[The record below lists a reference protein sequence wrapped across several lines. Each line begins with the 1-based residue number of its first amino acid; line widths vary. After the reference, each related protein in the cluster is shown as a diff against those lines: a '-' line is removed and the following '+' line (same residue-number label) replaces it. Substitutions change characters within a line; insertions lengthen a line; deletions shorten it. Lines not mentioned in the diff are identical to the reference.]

1 MANKDMRLA
10 IRIAGEIDKSLGDS
24 LNMTKKEIRALA
36 IEAARAG
43 KDPTLSGAI
52 DQMSGGTESLTN
64 RAIQFTKV
72 IAGAAVGAG
81 AAIGGLGA
89 ASIQAG
95 SEFESAF
102 AGIRK
107 TVDAT
112 EDEYEALEDSI
123 RAMAKDMPMTAANL
137 SEIGEAAGQLG
148 IHTENLEEFI
158 KTMADLS
165 VATNL
170 TSDEAATE
178 FAKFANITG
187 MEQDQFDELGSTVV
201 ALGNNMATT
210 EADIVSMAMRLA
222 GAGTQIKM
230 SEADIMG
237 FSAALSSVGIEAE
250 MGGSALS
257 KIMVDMQLAVETGK
271 GRLEDYAKVTGI
283 TTKEFQKLFKANPAE
298 AITGFLSGLN
308 DTDRLG
314 QSAIATLDEME
325 ISEVRLRDTLLRAAS
340 ASDLFGDSLDLANEA
355 YEENTALTREAE
367 QRYATF
373 ESRTEMLKNRV
384 TDAGISIYQ
393 NFRDPLNDLLGL
405 ALDETEDLSILDE
418 DTIAEMAAS
427 LQEHI
432 PTIVREVKE
441 GANAFSDFAGPMVG
455 TVVDNLDLIGSG
467 ITGIG
472 TTLVALNVAKKVNEL
487 SKAFGTMKVAALGN
501 PITLWVAGISA
512 GIGVF
517 AAVRTQLKKTR
528 EEAARANLYEH
539 FGDIALSLEEID
551 EAARQIV
558 DNGKLDKLDAA
569 MEELGKTSDIAK
581 DIREASGEIEK
592 ITWKIGMGFD
602 LSDTD
607 QDTLKSSIESMVA
620 DAMSLVDQSNYTAAI
635 NVQALFGEDS
645 FAGDAL
651 ITGFNA
657 MYSEI
662 GAEVE
667 ALGKQ
672 LGDAYSKAM
681 EDGILDVD
689 EAEII
694 NELQGKLAKVTS
706 EVSNSQFEAK
716 LQRIALENSGA
727 DLTAESFQNLQ
738 SEVQE
743 VIDEQKANQAQSYD
757 YAMSQLNLQRER
769 SASGEISPESSAY
782 LSEETYQARA
792 EALNRQYQAQQMEL
806 DSRGLDFSVDS
817 IGDAYQA
824 ELGALDDLIQANL
837 PQTLKDTMT
846 MLEEG
851 NSLSAFDPKT
861 IRRSLGIGELDRET
875 TVAIKDLL
883 DGAMQ
888 EQFSGLQEMARQA
901 QQEGKAIPEAV
912 VKGLTDAA
920 VIGAIAGDS
929 EAIWQ
934 LMTTAAMGNE
944 EYAEALKTAEENGMK
959 LPESI
964 SAGIESNWDVIS
976 TTIDRTHNFI
986 QREMDNVFAK
996 GINADLDVYY
1006 SLNPLVTNAPSTKE
1020 MVEAASGKKWTNVGV
1035 LAHADGGILSTPHLG
1050 LVAEAGPEA
1059 IIPLDK
1065 SNRAKSIWEEAGEI
1079 LGVLPSSSNSKTGG
1093 TGESGEGNTYIT
1105 ITYSPTLQGASQ
1117 RELEEAARTSYEEF
1131 ERNLSRFLKTRDRV
1145 RL

>member
-52 DQMSGGTESLTN
+52 DQMSGGIESLTN

-81 AAIGGLGA
+81 VAIGGLGV

-455 TVVDNLDLIGSG
+455 AVVDNLDLIGSG
-467 ITGIG
+467 IKGIG
-472 TTLVALNVAKKVNEL
+472 TTLVVLNVAKKVNEL
-487 SKAFGTMKVAALGN
+487 TKAFGAMKVAALGN

-517 AAVRTQLKKTR
+517 TAVRTQLKKTR
-528 EEAARANLYEH
+528 EEVARANLDEH

-607 QDTLKSSIESMVA
+607 QDALKSSIESMVA

-645 FAGDAL
+645 FVGDAM
-651 ITGFNA
+651 ITGFSA

-662 GAEVE
+662 GADIA

-672 LGDAYSKAM
+672 LGDTYSEAA
-681 EDGILDVD
+681 EDGIIDID
-689 EAEII
+689 ESRAISELREKLTRITEEASKSRFDAEID
-694 NELQGKLAKVTS
+694 
-706 EVSNSQFEAK
+706 
-716 LQRIALENSGA
+716 RIILESSGT
-727 DLTAESFQNLQ
+727 DLTAETFQNTQ
-738 SEVQE
+738 AQIQE
-743 VIDEQKANQAQSYD
+743 VIAE
-757 YAMSQLNLQRER
+757 REEAWKETYTSLLADLETR
-769 SASGEISPESSAY
+769 RDKSVSGEFTPDSPAYISQEGYDLQKQALNEEYLNNLLEINANGLRFTAGIEEGYQEEFQKVRDNVQNVFDDLYDSMELGLPIDFSDDIAQRITAMFLSEGLDRSTVDAVTELWEGAAKEQFHQLQDAALEALKAGRAVPESVIK
-782 LSEETYQARA
+782 E
-792 EALNRQYQAQQMEL
+792 LN
-806 DSRGLDFSVDS
+806 
-817 IGDAYQA
+817 
-824 ELGALDDLIQANL
+824 
-837 PQTLKDTMT
+837 
-846 MLEEG
+846 
-851 NSLSAFDPKT
+851 
-861 IRRSLGIGELDRET
+861 
-875 TVAIKDLL
+875 
-883 DGAMQ
+883 
-888 EQFSGLQEMARQA
+888 
-901 QQEGKAIPEAV
+901 
-912 VKGLTDAA
+912 DAA
-920 VIGAIAGDS
+920 VMGAIAGDPSAVWQMLGAEMQDS
-929 EAIWQ
+929 EKAQELLAYWNS
-934 LMTTAAMGNE
+934 LGV
-944 EYAEALKTAEENGMK
+944 
-959 LPESI
+959 SI
-964 SAGIESNWDVIS
+964 SEEFSLGLQEGWDNIGVTIEQTRS
-976 TTIDRTHNFI
+976 FI
-986 QREMDNVFAK
+986 QREMDSIFAK

-1006 SLNPLVTNAPSTKE
+1006 SLNPLVTNAPSTEGMIK
-1020 MVEAASGKKWTNVGV
+1020 AAAGKKTGIGIQ
-1035 LAHADGGILSTPHLG
+1035 AHADGGILSTPHLG

-1059 IIPLDK
+1059 IIPLDR
-1065 SNRAKSIWEEAGEI
+1065 SDHAKSIWEEAGEI
-1079 LGVLPSSSNSKTGG
+1079 LGVLPSSPNSRTGG
-1093 TGESGEGNTYIT
+1093 TGESGDGNTYIT

-1117 RELEEAARTSYEEF
+1117 RELEDAARTSYEEF